1 MTLARPRL
9 RPTLAFALAWL
20 LFDVMLNV
28 RYPGEEPDFWYLLPS
43 LDVIFLLCALMLLG
57 ATGRSVSVPVR
68 VGLVAFFFFVRLLR
82 VGDGMEEA
90 FFSQPFHLYT
100 DLALVPELFRFAF
113 STLAWWQLTLGLP
126 LIALGSWGLSL
137 GLYRSLVH
145 AERYLRATEHRLL
158 VSACAALAFA
168 ASVVI
173 GHLPEYNRLYWG
185 GFASSS
191 LPRLRKELVFSF
203 NVVSERAGFART
215 IAATEKQLAV
225 TPSDLKGLGGRNVFL
240 FVVESYGET
249 VFRRPAFVSATR
261 PLYDG
266 FETALAQAG
275 FEMATGVLESSTYGG
290 RSWLAQATL
299 STGVKT
305 TNQLEYALLL
315 AKQPQAI
322 AKFFER
328 AGYRSVLAQPGTT
341 RPWPKGA
348 FYGFNQ
354 RYYAWNFDYRGPSFD
369 WATMPDQ
376 FVVDFVHRREVAAA
390 RGPLF
395 IEYVLVS
402 SHAPWSIQPRL
413 VEDWSTLGDGS
424 LFNHL
429 KPQRYAIDWPK
440 FQNAS
445 DAYIRSIAYDLQ
457 MLQRYILDNVRDDS
471 LIIVLG
477 DHQPMAEVSGHTA
490 SRGVPVHV
498 LSRNSGL
505 VRPFLLRGYRPG
517 MRPGPERPEQG
528 LETFLPNF
536 LADFS
541 RAP

>member
-1 MTLARPRL
+1 MTFARPRL
-9 RPTLAFALAWL
+9 RPTLAFLSAWL
-20 LFDVMLNV
+20 LFDVMLNL
-28 RYPGEEPDFWYLLPS
+28 RYPGEEPAFWYFLPS
-43 LDVIFLLCALMLLG
+43 LDVIFLLSAFMLLG
-57 ATGRSVSVPVR
+57 STGRSVSVPAR
-68 VGLVAFFFFVRLLR
+68 VALVAFFFLVRLFRL
-82 VGDGMEEA
+82 GDGLEEA

-113 STLAWWQLTLGLP
+113 STLRWWQLTLALP
-126 LIALGSWGLSL
+126 LVALGLWGLAL
-137 GLYRSLVH
+137 GLYRGLTHVEH
-145 AERYLRATEHRLL
+145 YLRVEEHRLL
-158 VSACAALAFA
+158 AGACAALTFV
-168 ASVVI
+168 ASLVV
-173 GHLPEYNRLYWG
+173 GHAPEYNRLYFG
-185 GFASSS
+185 GFAASS
-191 LPRLRKELVFSF
+191 LPRLRKEAVFSA
-203 NVVSERAGFART
+203 NVLSERAGFAAT

-225 TPSDLKGLGGRNVFL
+225 TPSDLSGLGGRNVFL

-249 VFRRPAFVSATR
+249 VFRRPAFVSSTR
-261 PLYDG
+261 TLYDG
-266 FETALAQAG
+266 FETALGKAG
-275 FEMATGVLESSTYGG
+275 FGMATGVLQSSTYGG

-315 AKQPQAI
+315 AKQPPAI

-354 RYYAWNFDYRGPSFD
+354 RYYSWNFDYRGPSFD

-376 FVVDFVHRREVAAA
+376 FVIDFVHRREVAAA
-390 RGPLF
+390 HGPLF

-424 LFNHL
+424 LYNQL
-429 KPQRYAIDWPK
+429 KPRRYAIEWPK
-440 FQNAS
+440 FQNAG
-445 DAYIRSIAYDLQ
+445 DAYIRSIKYDLQ
-457 MLQRYILDNVRDDS
+457 LLERYILDNVKDDS
-471 LIIVLG
+471 LIVVLG
-477 DHQPMAEVSGHTA
+477 DHQPVADVSGHA
-490 SRGVPVHV
+490 DSRGVPVHV
-498 LSRNSGL
+498 LSRNSEL
-505 VRPFLLRGYRPG
+505 VRPFVARGYQPG
-517 MRPGPERPEQG
+517 MRPGPAPREQG

-541 RAP
+541 RAR